1 MTDPSQSTKAR
12 RDAYL
17 RGRVLTAARSGT
29 VPLDADGEPLPA
41 RLRSGAESTA
51 LNVVAILRE
60 TWEDFRNA
68 DRYFKVKAAI
78 LGAWAV
84 LSLAGVW
91 VACPG
96 APVVL
101 GPSTSLGARLIM
113 GEEPEHPAYVLSN
126 ESDRAW
132 EEVVVVVNHAYR
144 AAISHV
150 EPRAFV
156 TITPKQLM
164 GDNGKLAPFNLKAT
178 DIELHT
184 KKGSVVLLKDGQRQ

>member
-1 MTDPSQSTKAR
+1 LPPHQAALLAGRTVSAT
-12 RDAYL
+12 
-17 RGRVLTAARSGT
+17 RGEEVELDEDGL
-29 VPLDADGEPLPA
+29 PLQT
-41 RLRSGAESTA
+41 RLRAGAESTA

-68 DRYFKVKAAI
+68 DRYFKVKATI
-78 LGAWAV
+78 LGAWLV
-84 LSLAGVW
+84 LSMAGAF

-96 APVVL
+96 TPTVL
-101 GPSTSLGARLIM
+101 GPSRSLGARLIM
-113 GEEPEHPAYVLSN
+113 GEQPEHPAYVLSN

-132 EEVVVVVNHAYR
+132 EEVVVVVNHSYR

-184 KKGSVVLLKDGQRQ
+184 RKGSVLLLKDGQPQ

>member
-1 MTDPSQSTKAR
+1 MLAGRTVSASRDEPVELDEDGLPLQTRIRSQ
-12 RDAYL
+12 
-17 RGRVLTAARSGT
+17 
-29 VPLDADGEPLPA
+29 
-41 RLRSGAESTA
+41 AESTA

-60 TWEDFRNA
+60 VVEDFRNA
-68 DRYFKVKAAI
+68 DRHFKVKAAI

-84 LSLAGVW
+84 LSLAGIF

-96 APVVL
+96 GTPTLL

-132 EEVVVVVNHAYR
+132 EDVVVVVNHDFR

-184 KKGSVVLLKDGQRQ
+184 RKGSVLLLKDGKAP

>member
-1 MTDPSQSTKAR
+1 M
-12 RDAYL
+12 
-17 RGRVLTAARSGT
+17 
-29 VPLDADGEPLPA
+29 PLDEDGLPLQT

-68 DRYFKVKAAI
+68 DRYFKYKAWI
-78 LGAWAV
+78 LLGWAA
-84 LSLAGVW
+84 LSLAGVF

-96 APVVL
+96 APTVAHSASLRARLVL
-101 GPSTSLGARLIM
+101 G
-113 GEEPEHPAYVLSN
+113 EETEHPAYVLSN

-132 EEVVVVVNHAYR
+132 EDVVVVVNHTYR

-164 GDNGKLAPFNLKAT
+164 GDNGKLAPSDLKAT
-178 DIELHT
+178 DLELHT
-184 KKGSVVLLKDGQRQ
+184 RKGNLVLLENGQPK

>member
-1 MTDPSQSTKAR
+1 MLA
-12 RDAYL
+12 
-17 RGRVLTAARSGT
+17 GRT
-29 VPLDADGEPLPA
+29 VSATRGEPVELDEDGLPLQT
-41 RLRSGAESTA
+41 RIRSEAESTA

-60 TWEDFRNA
+60 TLEDFRNA

-84 LSLAGVW
+84 LSLAGVF

-96 APVVL
+96 TPQLL

-113 GEEPEHPAYVLSN
+113 GEEAEHPAYVLSN
-126 ESDRAW
+126 ESERAW
-132 EEVVVVVNHAYR
+132 EEVVVVVNHSYR
-144 AAISHV
+144 AAINHV

-164 GDNGKLAPFNLKAT
+164 GDNGKLAPYNLKAT

-184 KKGSVVLLKDGQRQ
+184 TKGSVLLLKDGQRQ

>member
-1 MTDPSQSTKAR
+1 MLA
-12 RDAYL
+12 
-17 RGRVLTAARSGT
+17 GRT
-29 VPLDADGEPLPA
+29 VSATRGEPVELDEDGLPLQT
-41 RLRSGAESTA
+41 RIRSGAASTA

-60 TWEDFRNA
+60 TLEDFRNA
-68 DRYFKVKAAI
+68 DRFFKVKAAI

-84 LSLAGVW
+84 LSLAGVF

-96 APVVL
+96 APTL
-101 GPSTSLGARLIM
+101 MGPSTALGARLIM

-132 EEVVVVVNHAYR
+132 EDVVVVVNQSYR

-184 KKGSVVLLKDGQRQ
+184 RKGSVLLLKDGQPR

>member
-1 MTDPSQSTKAR
+1 MLA
-12 RDAYL
+12 
-17 RGRVLTAARSGT
+17 GRSVSATRS
-29 VPLDADGEPLPA
+29 EPLPLDEDGLPIQT
-41 RLRSGAESTA
+41 RLRSEAESTA

-68 DRYFKVKAAI
+68 DRYFKFKAGI
-78 LGAWAV
+78 LAAWAV
-84 LSLAGVW
+84 LSLTGVF

-96 APVVL
+96 APPIL
-101 GPSTSLGARLIM
+101 GPSTTLGARLIM

-132 EEVVVVVNHAYR
+132 EEVVVVVNHTFR

-184 KKGSVVLLKDGQRQ
+184 RKGSVLLLKDGQLQ

>member
-1 MTDPSQSTKAR
+1 MRPPGRNLPPHQAAMLAGRTVSATRNEPIELDEDGLPLQTRIRSQ
-12 RDAYL
+12 
-17 RGRVLTAARSGT
+17 
-29 VPLDADGEPLPA
+29 
-41 RLRSGAESTA
+41 AESTA

-96 APVVL
+96 APVIL
-101 GPSTSLGARLIM
+101 GPSTALGARLIM

-132 EEVVVVVNHAYR
+132 EEVVVVVNHSTGR
-144 AAISHV
+144 RSKSSS
-150 EPRAFV
+150 PR
-156 TITPKQLM
+156 PSSPSL
-164 GDNGKLAPFNLKAT
+164 P
-178 DIELHT
+178 
-184 KKGSVVLLKDGQRQ
+184 SS

>member
-1 MTDPSQSTKAR
+1 MLAGRTVSAS
-12 RDAYL
+12 RDEPVEVDEDGL
-17 RGRVLTAARSGT
+17 
-29 VPLDADGEPLPA
+29 PLQT

-84 LSLAGVW
+84 LSLAGVF

-96 APVVL
+96 TPTIV

-132 EEVVVVVNHAYR
+132 EEVVVVVNHTFR

-164 GDNGKLAPFNLKAT
+164 GENGRLAPFNLKAT

-184 KKGSVVLLKDGQRQ
+184 KKGSVLLLKDGQRQ

>member
-1 MTDPSQSTKAR
+1 MLA
-12 RDAYL
+12 
-17 RGRVLTAARSGT
+17 GRT
-29 VPLDADGEPLPA
+29 VSATRGEPVELDEDGLPLQT
-41 RLRSGAESTA
+41 RIRSGAESTA

-68 DRYFKVKAAI
+68 DRYFKFKAGI
-78 LGAWAV
+78 LAAWAV
-84 LSLAGVW
+84 LSLTGVF

-96 APVVL
+96 APPIL
-101 GPSTSLGARLIM
+101 GPSTTLGARLIM

-132 EEVVVVVNHAYR
+132 EDVVVVVNHTFR

-164 GDNGKLAPFNLKAT
+164 GDNGKLAPFNIKAT

-184 KKGSVVLLKDGQRQ
+184 KKGSVLLLKDGLRQ

>member
-1 MTDPSQSTKAR
+1 MS
-12 RDAYL
+12 
-17 RGRVLTAARSGT
+17 AARS
-29 VPLDADGEPLPA
+29 EPLPLDEDGLPLQT
-41 RLRSGAESTA
+41 RLRSEAESTA
-51 LNVVAILRE
+51 LNVVSILRE

-68 DRYFKVKAAI
+68 DRYFKYKAAI
-78 LGAWAV
+78 LVGWAL
-84 LSLAGVW
+84 LSLAGIA

-96 APVVL
+96 TPTLV

-113 GEEPEHPAYVLSN
+113 GEETEHPAYVLTN

-132 EEVVVVVNHAYR
+132 EDVVVVVNHTYR

-164 GDNGKLAPFNLKAT
+164 GDNGRLAPFNLKAT

-184 KKGSVVLLKDGQRQ
+184 RKGSALLLKQGELQ

>member
-1 MTDPSQSTKAR
+1 MLA
-12 RDAYL
+12 
-17 RGRVLTAARSGT
+17 GRSVSATR
-29 VPLDADGEPLPA
+29 GEPVELDEDGLPLQT
-41 RLRSGAESTA
+41 RIRSEAASTA

-60 TWEDFRNA
+60 TLEDFRNA

-84 LSLAGVW
+84 LSLAGVF

-96 APVVL
+96 APTL
-101 GPSTSLGARLIM
+101 MGPSTSLGARLIM

-132 EEVVVVVNHAYR
+132 EDVVVVVNQSYR

-156 TITPKQLM
+156 TITPKQLI

-184 KKGSVVLLKDGQRQ
+184 RKGSVLLLKDGLPR

>member
-1 MTDPSQSTKAR
+1 MS
-12 RDAYL
+12 
-17 RGRVLTAARSGT
+17 AARSDPL
-29 VPLDADGEPLPA
+29 PLDEDGLPLQT
-41 RLRSGAESTA
+41 RLRSEAESTA

-68 DRYFKVKAAI
+68 DRYFKYKAAI
-78 LGAWAV
+78 LAGWAV
-84 LSLAGVW
+84 LSLTGVY
-91 VACPG
+91 VACPA
-96 APVVL
+96 APTL
-101 GPSTSLGARLIM
+101 MGPSASLGARLVL
-113 GEEPEHPAYVLSN
+113 GEEMEHPAYVLSN

-132 EEVVVVVNHAYR
+132 EDVVVVVNHTYR

-178 DIELHT
+178 EIELHT
-184 KKGSVVLLKDGQRQ
+184 RKGSVVLLENGQPR

>member
-1 MTDPSQSTKAR
+1 MLA
-12 RDAYL
+12 
-17 RGRVLTAARSGT
+17 GRTVSANRNEQVELDEDGLPLQTRIRS
-29 VPLDADGEPLPA
+29 E
-41 RLRSGAESTA
+41 AESTA

-60 TWEDFRNA
+60 TLEDFRNA

-84 LSLAGVW
+84 LSLAGIF

-96 APVVL
+96 GTPVLL
-101 GPSTSLGARLIM
+101 GPSASLGARLIM
-113 GEEPEHPAYVLSN
+113 GEEVEHPAYVLSN

-132 EEVVVVVNHAYR
+132 EEVVVVVNHSYR

-184 KKGSVVLLKDGQRQ
+184 KKGSVLLLRDGQRQ

>member
-1 MTDPSQSTKAR
+1 MSASRNEP
-12 RDAYL
+12 
-17 RGRVLTAARSGT
+17 
-29 VPLDADGEPLPA
+29 VPLDEDGLPLQT
-41 RLRSGAESTA
+41 RLRAGAESTA

-68 DRYFKVKAAI
+68 DRYFRFKAAI

-84 LSLAGVW
+84 LSLTGVF

-96 APVVL
+96 APSIL

-132 EEVVVVVNHAYR
+132 EDVVVVVNHTYR

-156 TITPKQLM
+156 TVTPKQLM

-184 KKGSVVLLKDGQRQ
+184 RKGSVLLLREGQLQ

>member
-1 MTDPSQSTKAR
+1 MLA
-12 RDAYL
+12 
-17 RGRVLTAARSGT
+17 GRSVTATR
-29 VPLDADGEPLPA
+29 GEPLPLDEDGLPLQT

-84 LSLAGVW
+84 LSMAGVF

-96 APVVL
+96 APPLL

-132 EEVVVVVNHAYR
+132 EEVVVVVNHRFR
-144 AAISHV
+144 AAVDHV

-164 GDNGKLAPFNLKAT
+164 GENGVLAPFNLKAT

-184 KKGSVVLLKDGQRQ
+184 KKGSVLLLKDGQRQ

>member
-1 MTDPSQSTKAR
+1 VS
-12 RDAYL
+12 
-17 RGRVLTAARSGT
+17 AAR
-29 VPLDADGEPLPA
+29 GEPLPLDEDGLPLQS
-41 RLRSGAESTA
+41 RLRDGAENTA

-68 DRYFKVKAAI
+68 DRYFKYKASI
-78 LGAWAV
+78 LAAWAV
-84 LSLAGVW
+84 LSLVGVG

-96 APVVL
+96 APVVAR
-101 GPSTSLGARLIM
+101 GSSSLGARLVV
-113 GEEPEHPAYVLSN
+113 GEEMEHPAYVLSN

-132 EEVVVVVNHAYR
+132 EDVVVVVNHAYR

-150 EPRAFV
+150 EPKAFV

-164 GDNGKLAPFNLKAT
+164 GDNGKLAPFNLRAT

-184 KKGSVVLLKDGQRQ
+184 RKGNVVLLERGELR

>member
-1 MTDPSQSTKAR
+1 LPPHQA
-12 RDAYL
+12 AL
-17 RGRVLTAARSGT
+17 LAGRTVNAAR
-29 VPLDADGEPLPA
+29 GEPLPLDEDGLPIQT
-41 RLRSGAESTA
+41 RIRSEAESTA

-60 TWEDFRNA
+60 TLEDFRNA
-68 DRYFKVKAAI
+68 DRYFKVKAVI

-84 LSLAGVW
+84 LSLAGVF
-91 VACPG
+91 VACPA
-96 APVVL
+96 APTIG

-113 GEEPEHPAYVLSN
+113 GEETEHPAYVLSN

-132 EEVVVVVNHAYR
+132 EEVVVVVNHSYR

-150 EPRAFV
+150 EPKAFV

-164 GDNGKLAPFNLKAT
+164 GDNGRLAPFNLKAT

-184 KKGSVVLLKDGQRQ
+184 RKGSVLLLKDGQLQ

>member
-1 MTDPSQSTKAR
+1 MPPHQA
-12 RDAYL
+12 AL
-17 RGRVLTAARSGT
+17 LAGRTVSATRS
-29 VPLDADGEPLPA
+29 EPLPLDEDGLPLQS
-41 RLRSGAESTA
+41 RIRTEAESTA
-51 LNVVAILRE
+51 LNVAAILRE

-68 DRYFKVKAAI
+68 DRYFKFKAAI
-78 LGAWAV
+78 LAAWAV
-84 LSLAGVW
+84 LSLAGVF

-96 APVVL
+96 APTLV
-101 GPSTSLGARLIM
+101 GPSSSLGARLIL
-113 GEEPEHPAYVLSN
+113 GEQSEHPAYVLSN

-132 EEVVVVVNHAYR
+132 EEVVVVVNHTYR

-178 DIELHT
+178 EIELHT
-184 KKGSVVLLKDGQRQ
+184 RKGSVLLLKDGQPQ

>member
-1 MTDPSQSTKAR
+1 MLA
-12 RDAYL
+12 
-17 RGRVLTAARSGT
+17 GRSVTATR
-29 VPLDADGEPLPA
+29 GEPLPLDEDGLPLQT

-68 DRYFKVKAAI
+68 DRYFKFKAGI
-78 LGAWAV
+78 LAAWAV
-84 LSLAGVW
+84 LSLTGVF

-96 APVVL
+96 APPIL
-101 GPSTSLGARLIM
+101 GPSTTLGARLIM

-132 EEVVVVVNHAYR
+132 EDVVVVVNHTFR

-184 KKGSVVLLKDGQRQ
+184 KKGSVLLLKDGQRQ